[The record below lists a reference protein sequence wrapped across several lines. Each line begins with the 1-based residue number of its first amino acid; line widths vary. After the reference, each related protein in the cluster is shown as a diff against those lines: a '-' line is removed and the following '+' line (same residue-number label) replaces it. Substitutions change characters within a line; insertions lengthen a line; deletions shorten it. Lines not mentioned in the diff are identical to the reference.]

1 MSNGYLERQ
10 KASRQ
15 AILDMGEQLGTQKMW
30 DYVQMALTDPKV
42 MKNKTFSRKGIET
55 LFAEVHRLAD
65 TYHVAFT
72 DDVEADYYQEKMDAQ
87 LREKWGDQF
96 HPFYERY
103 PMMKKIRYD
112 KPMKGMKR

>member
-30 DYVQMALTDPKV
+30 DYVQMVLTDPEV

-55 LFAEVHRLAD
+55 LFAKVHELAD
-65 TYHVAFT
+65 IYHVAFT

-87 LREKWGDQF
+87 LREKWGEDLA
-96 HPFYERY
+96 PFYERY
-103 PMMKKIRYD
+103 PMIKRLGYD
-112 KPMKGMKR
+112 KAMKGWK